1 MPLQGGLLL
10 AALPN
15 LYLNESPVNYVTDGN
30 ALSTYLISQES
41 QKMDQTLMAIQTKF
55 TIATFI
61 GDEKMFRE
69 AVDAYKKWILILKL
83 RSSKKHSLPP
93 FPVFLISP
101 AFRGRYF
108 HSYFRSSAMNAYYI
122 QDRLEAQSWARHYQQ
137 IAREE
142 KEAELADDME
152 KGLPQ
157 HLFESLCIDHLQ
169 RHGASKKAITRAFDD
184 DVEFQERMA
193 EHIRYMVETIA
204 HHQVDIDSEV

>member
-1 MPLQGGLLL
+1 
-10 AALPN
+10 
-15 LYLNESPVNYVTDGN
+15 
-30 ALSTYLISQES
+30 
-41 QKMDQTLMAIQTKF
+41 
-55 TIATFI
+55 
-61 GDEKMFRE
+61 
-69 AVDAYKKWILILKL
+69 
-83 RSSKKHSLPP
+83 
-93 FPVFLISP
+93 
-101 AFRGRYF
+101 
-108 HSYFRSSAMNAYYI
+108 MNAYYI

-193 EHIRYMVETIA
+193 EHIRGS
-204 HHQVDIDSEV
+204 DSNLLIVFYVQIMPDDLVMQLHRF